1 MFLPSS
7 SFFFFFW
14 VLFYCLIAKRTNE
27 FLFLFFIFMQYISLN
42 KNYGL
47 IFYMLHP
54 LIQEVFF
61 LIKKKKKGI
70 CSL

>member
-1 MFLPSS
+1 
-7 SFFFFFW
+7 
-14 VLFYCLIAKRTNE
+14 
-27 FLFLFFIFMQYISLN
+27 MQYISLN

-61 LIKKKKKGI
+61 LIKKKKKWDTFTLGLFEWFKYKLYPNFV
-70 CSL
+70 CLKV